1 MTEESLVSRFE
12 DATYHAEHHNP
23 DLNYIA
29 KFALSELPQ
38 EHGYKVVLS
47 GKLCRARH
55 IRNGNERT
63 LLTTDN
69 RRRT

>member
-1 MTEESLVSRFE
+1 MTEESFTSKFE
-12 DATYHAEHHNP
+12 DTTYHHNP

-47 GKLCRARH
+47 GKPYQPRH
-55 IRNGNERT
+55 IRNGSK
-63 LLTTDN
+63 
-69 RRRT
+69 

>member
-1 MTEESLVSRFE
+1 MTEESLTSKFE
-12 DATYHAEHHNP
+12 DATYHAEHHIP

-47 GKLCRARH
+47 GKPCQAKQV
-55 IRNGNERT
+55 RNGRKDE
-63 LLTTDN
+63 LF
-69 RRRT
+69 

>member
-1 MTEESLVSRFE
+1 MTEESLTSKFE

-23 DLNYIA
+23 DLNYVA

-47 GKLCRARH
+47 GGSCQAKH
-55 IRNGNERT
+55 VRNGNGRT
-63 LLTTDN
+63 FLTTNN
-69 RRRT
+69 RRRI

>member
-1 MTEESLVSRFE
+1 MTEESLANMFE
-12 DATYHAEHHNP
+12 DATYHSEHHNP

-47 GKLCRARH
+47 GNSCRQQWKGS
-55 IRNGNERT
+55 NTFN
-63 LLTTDN
+63 DK
-69 RRRT
+69 